1 MHSVDELWF
10 KFKYRHCNY
19 HFKYPDQFP
28 LFRKCLF
35 VTRVMPRFLL
45 PPDGSFFCG
54 SWNDLR
60 RFQWFFFPAPP
71 PTAAL
76 LLSFFRSIRRLLCE
90 DGWSLRRGNRK
101 SERCSKLYFFDAAE
115 MTLLSVLDA
124 KITALSQTVI
134 TTALRLSLLEKLVI
148 SIRLRGFSLFFS
160 LTIHVRSTII
170 VAANLH

>member
-1 MHSVDELWF
+1 MFVCNKSYATFLASTWWQFFLRFMKWSPSLSVI
-10 KFKYRHCNY
+10 
-19 HFKYPDQFP
+19 
-28 LFRKCLF
+28 
-35 VTRVMPRFLL
+35 FL
-45 PPDGSFFCG
+45 SC
-54 SWNDLR
+54 
-60 RFQWFFFPAPP
+60 AP
-71 PTAAL
+71 PTAVM